1 MTERIDF
8 HTHILPGVDD
18 GSKSVEESLAMLR
31 LSAEQGI
38 GHMIATP
45 HFYAHH
51 DNPESFFARREKAFE
66 LLRDAMAGVP
76 GLPRITLG
84 AEVYYFNGISNAEV
98 LRDLAIGQ
106 TEYVLIEMPMPPW
119 TEKMYRELEDI
130 TRKQGLIPVIAHVD
144 RYVRPLKTFGIP
156 RQLEQMRLPVQA
168 NASFFLHTSTAR
180 MAMKMLRQNR
190 IHLLGSDCHNM
201 EGRRPNLGQ
210 ALELIEKKLGAEV
223 LSRIADYQT
232 QILEQA

>member
-51 DNPESFFARREKAFE
+51 DNPENFFARREKAFA
-66 LLRDAMAGVP
+66 LLRDAMAEEP

-84 AEVYYFNGISNAEV
+84 AEVYYFNGISNTEV

-106 TEYVLIEMPMPPW
+106 SEYVLIEMPAPPW
-119 TEKMYRELEDI
+119 TEKMYRELENI

-156 RQLEQMRLPVQA
+156 RRLEQMQLPVQA
-168 NASFFLHTSTAR
+168 NASFFLYTSTAR

-223 LSRIADYQT
+223 LSRIAYHQT